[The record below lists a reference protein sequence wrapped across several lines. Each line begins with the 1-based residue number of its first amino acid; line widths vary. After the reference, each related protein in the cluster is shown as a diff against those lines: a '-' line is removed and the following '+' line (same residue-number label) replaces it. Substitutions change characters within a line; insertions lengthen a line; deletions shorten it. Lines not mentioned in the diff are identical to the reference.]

1 MARVY
6 FTQYHLHVQLQAA
19 SRYAEAQGVALK
31 GDIPIGV
38 TRCSAD
44 VWAEPGCFKLSHNA
58 GAPGDPEQNW
68 GFPPYNWEEMHKD
81 NCLWW
86 RRRLSHMAQYF
97 HAYRIDHILG
107 FFRMWEI
114 PVRGGKSGYH
124 PGISTIYI
132 YIYIY
137 MYLYIYV
144 FLLLCMYIYT
154 PAHV

>member
-132 YIYIY
+132 YIYADIY
-137 MYLYIYV
+137 KYI
-144 FLLLCMYIYT
+144 CRYIYT
-154 PAHV
+154 YIYTICR